1 MIIVNCVDSLRLR
14 SPTFEVLTSAA
25 PIISGQLPNPLKY
38 SHTAYLQSG
47 HNMRVSFSDAVNLR
61 SSLSG
66 AQKEKDGTKKAKER
80 IIDNRHGHRE
90 GNRSA

>member
-1 MIIVNCVDSLRLR
+1 
-14 SPTFEVLTSAA
+14 
-25 PIISGQLPNPLKY
+25 
-38 SHTAYLQSG
+38 
-47 HNMRVSFSDAVNLR
+47 MRVSFSDAVNLR

>member
-66 AQKEKDGTKKAKER
+66 AQKEKDSTA
-80 IIDNRHGHRE
+80 N
-90 GNRSA
+90 ATL